1 MPCSAHQM
9 PERDVSN
16 EQELQTYSVKHKLH
30 RGCIV
35 HVVLDCR
42 KALVGTGLDQ
52 SLHRDM

>member
-9 PERDVSN
+9 AERDVST

-42 KALVGTGLDQ
+42 RALVGTGLDQ
-52 SLHRDM
+52 SLLRDM